1 MKAFIFD
8 LDDTLF
14 PEIEFVK
21 SGFQVVAEYIGDRYG
36 YNEKELRSKLAGI
49 LKRDGRGHVFNTLLE
64 ELGLYSEANLLL
76 LIHLYRTHKPN
87 LNLYKDVFPTIE
99 RLKNLGISL
108 AIVTDGMASVQRN
121 KLVSLG
127 LSNYFDILFCTDE
140 LGRKYWKPSTISFE
154 VVLNLLDIRPDEA
167 VYIGDNVS
175 KDFLGPNSLGM
186 HTIQIIRQKGY
197 ENSKNNLLPS
207 YSANFKI
214 KNLKDIFSIEQILR
228 E

>member
-1 MKAFIFD
+1 MKAFVFD
-8 LDDTLF
+8 LDDTLY

-21 SGFQVVAEYIGDRYG
+21 SGFQVVAGYLGDRYG
-36 YNEKELRSKLAGI
+36 YNAKELQSKLASI
-49 LKRDGRGHVFNTLLE
+49 LKRDGRGKVFNTLLE

-87 LNLYKDVFPTIE
+87 INLYKDVLLTIE
-99 RLKNLGISL
+99 RLKNLGTNF

-121 KLVSLG
+121 KLASLR

-154 VVLNLLDIRPDEA
+154 VVLKLLDIRPDEA
-167 VYIGDNVS
+167 VYIGDNVA

-186 HTIQIIRQKGY
+186 HTIQVIRQKEY
-197 ENSKNNLLPS
+197 KENKNNISSS
-207 YSANFKI
+207 YFANFKI
-214 KNLKDIFSIEQILR
+214 NNLKDVFSIEQVMR

>member
-1 MKAFIFD
+1 MKAFVFD
-8 LDDTLF
+8 LDDTLY

-21 SGFQVVAEYIGDRYG
+21 SGFQVVAGYLGDRYG
-36 YNEKELRSKLAGI
+36 YNEKELQSKLASI
-49 LKRDGRGHVFNTLLE
+49 LKRDGRGKVFNTLLE

-87 LNLYKDVFPTIE
+87 INLYKDVLLTIE
-99 RLKNLGISL
+99 RLKNLGTNF

-121 KLVSLG
+121 KLVSLR

-154 VVLNLLDIRPDEA
+154 VVLKLLDIMPDEA
-167 VYIGDNVS
+167 VYIGDNVF

-186 HTIQIIRQKGY
+186 HTIQVIRQKGY
-197 ENSKNNLLPS
+197 ENAKNNLSPS
-207 YSANFKI
+207 YFADFKI
-214 KNLKDIFSIEQILR
+214 NNLKDIFSIEQVVR